1 MGWLLPQCL
10 VSVPSWITRAFT
22 TGVLSCEMPTRKLIR
37 RYRVVFVGVVAVLL
51 AALMFL
57 LWYWYQLSLVPPER
71 ML

>member
-1 MGWLLPQCL
+1 
-10 VSVPSWITRAFT
+10 
-22 TGVLSCEMPTRKLIR
+22 MPTRKLIR